1 MTFEAKLVASA
12 TIFICKRFKTEVVL
26 SFPFNSCESVYK
38 ILYVIIRKSNPAL
51 LAISYGAI
59 VLVAKRNSPPF
70 WLTSGESSARK
81 STTELSICFQQKAE
95 DPFQSSVPKRFL
107 TEFPRCCCKCYYEIK
122 LQQPLTKFSSSRTL
136 KSNDSLRSPGL
147 FKLVLQF
154 DTKFRWRHINQRRAY
169 YWKTPL
175 Q

>member
-12 TIFICKRFKTEVVL
+12 TIFICKRSKTKVVL
-26 SFPFNSCESVYK
+26 SFPFNSCESVDK
-38 ILYVIIRKSNPAL
+38 FLYVITRKSNPAL

-70 WLTSGESSARK
+70 RLTSGESSARK
-81 STTELSICFQQKAE
+81 SNRRTIDICFQQKAE

-107 TEFPRCCCKCYYEIK
+107 TEFPRCCCKCYCEIY
-122 LQQPLTKFSSSRTL
+122 LRQPLTKFSSSRTL

-154 DTKFRWRHINQRRAY
+154 DTKFR
-169 YWKTPL
+169 
-175 Q
+175 